1 MPEEYPRCNQPFE
14 CMGPNIVGDLTRKI
28 LSDRR
33 RNSVLP
39 IQKFLVQGGGMELEN
54 SQNPA
59 ITIAFME
66 TR

>member
-1 MPEEYPRCNQPFE
+1 
-14 CMGPNIVGDLTRKI
+14 MGPNIVGDLTRKI
-28 LSDRR
+28 LPDRR

-39 IQKFLVQGGGMELEN
+39 MQKLLVQGMEPEN

-66 TR
+66 IRWNFSSQ

>member
-1 MPEEYPRCNQPFE
+1 MRENCPRWNQPFE

-28 LSDRR
+28 LSDKR

-39 IQKFLVQGGGMELEN
+39 MQKLLVQGGMEPEN

-59 ITIAFME
+59 ITMAFME
-66 TR
+66 IG